1 MSDSKKKKDGLKEL
15 PDLTNKRLDNNN
27 IRLSNNFSVTSNNY
41 KLSDHQINRNSS
53 KQPKQSKLKNEDAQ
67 LKEFKEFNRE
77 KEVNKE
83 LIFKNHDSMYLT
95 KSYSNNND
103 LMMFG
108 PYSTKNRPVKVLES
122 SKMPLINMNVSK
134 SPRSSMYKELE
145 GKGFN
150 PFTKKNYNTNINSI
164 ISNNPLNG
172 IVKNPALTLENFK
185 QSISSLQGIGNET
198 SYSNNSSNMK
208 NIQNR
213 KTDGFASSRLLE
225 SNSQSNILKV
235 QAKLGKNSEEE
246 EIKNDER
253 KNDREKKSLKTPN
266 NNQNYHSSFKNN
278 LLMYSSENNTSKNNT
293 KDSLIEDNKKPISS
307 SVSNRTTN
315 SKFNSTSLSLNQS
328 KFENKVGINT
338 KSIYNSKVNNNS
350 SNTFTSINNI
360 SNLTTNDKFY
370 DKNDKQKNNIEKKK
384 QPESIDIMSLIN
396 SNHAPL
402 NLNVLSHNYSNYESS
417 KHSFKK
423 CNFISAYAA
432 NTHQGCVRNYNEDRV
447 SIILNITKPNSYK
460 GTTWPKCS
468 FFAVY
473 DGHGGSG
480 CADYL
485 RDNLH
490 QFIIKDSNFPNS
502 PKEAILKGCA
512 TAEEEFTKK
521 HALNSSETDIIDRSG
536 SCAVFALFIDDYCYI
551 GNIGDSRAIISKNEG
566 KEISSLTRDHKPNDE
581 LETKRIYSNGGRVY
595 QTQTSAGLF
604 GLNAFSGF
612 NIHNFSSTKF
622 NNNQMLSGPSRVFP
636 GRLSVSRTFGDVEA
650 KIIKFGGLPHVL
662 TAIPDIFSFK
672 IEDNIDFIVLGC
684 DGIYDLFKNEE
695 LCNAVY
701 MSMPDKKD
709 MSIHSFCGRAVDMI
723 MKTALSRNSLDN
735 ITTVLISFNNLEQTL
750 KTNIEKE
757 KVIDDNLQ
765 AIKDNIIQNKT
776 NSNFNNIGNTNN
788 TNNNPNNTKESV
800 VVNNNEKLNN
810 KENEL
815 KSITTRDKRESRDFG
830 KEKDGNYEENINAKF
845 VNHQKSIR
853 NNEKTLHSI
862 INENKFKQTPINN
875 AFRSIYGSNST
886 KNSNSNSIISSSN
899 YLTSNN
905 FNNKK
910 L

>member
-1 MSDSKKKKDGLKEL
+1 MSDSKKKKEGFKEL
-15 PDLTNKRLDNNN
+15 PDLNTKRIDNNN
-27 IRLSNNFSVTSNNY
+27 RLSNNFSVTSNNY
-41 KLSDHQINRNSS
+41 NYKLSEHQTNRNSS
-53 KQPKQSKLKNEDAQ
+53 KQPKQSKLKNEEAQ

-103 LMMFG
+103 LMIFG
-108 PYSTKNRPVKVLES
+108 PYSTKNRPIKVLES

-150 PFTKKNYNTNINSI
+150 PFTKKNYNSNINSLI
-164 ISNNPLNG
+164 GSNPLSG
-172 IVKNPALTLENFK
+172 IVKNQTLTLENFK
-185 QSISSLQGIGNET
+185 QSISSINNIGNET
-198 SYSNNSSNMK
+198 NYSSNPNNMK
-208 NIQNR
+208 NIQPR
-213 KTDGFASSRLLE
+213 KTDGFLSSRLLE
-225 SNSQSNILKV
+225 SNSQNNILKS
-235 QAKLGKNSEEE
+235 QNKFSKTNDEEE
-246 EIKNDER
+246 KN
-253 KNDREKKSLKTPN
+253 NEKKSERDKKSTKTPN

-278 LLMYSSENNTSKNNT
+278 SLVYSSENNPNQKINKENFKEQDDNN
-293 KDSLIEDNKKPISS
+293 NKKPISS

-315 SKFNSTSLSLNQS
+315 TKFNSTSLSLNQT
-328 KFENKVGINT
+328 KFENKIGINT
-338 KSIYNSKVNNNS
+338 KSIYGSKISNNT
-350 SNTFTSINNI
+350 SNVFTSVSNI
-360 SNLTTNDKFY
+360 SNLTTGDKMFEKT
-370 DKNDKQKNNIEKKK
+370 DKIKNNNDKKK
-384 QPESIDIMSLIN
+384 QPDSIDIMSLIN
-396 SNHAPL
+396 SNHTPL
-402 NLNVLSHNYSNYESS
+402 NLNVLSLNYSNYESS

-460 GTTWPKCS
+460 GNVWPKCS

-490 QFIIKDSNFPNS
+490 QFIIKDSNFPNN

-521 HALNSSETDIIDRSG
+521 YALNSSETDILDRSG
-536 SCAVFALFIDDYCYI
+536 SCAVFALFIDDYCYV

-581 LETKRIYSNGGRVY
+581 LESKRIYNNGGRVY

-604 GLNAFSGF
+604 GLSAFTGLNIQNF
-612 NIHNFSSTKF
+612 NSTKF

-636 GRLSVSRTFGDVEA
+636 GRLSVSRTFGDIEA

-701 MSMPDKKD
+701 MSMPDKRE
-709 MSIHSFCGRAVDMI
+709 MTIHSFCGKAVDMI
-723 MKTALSRNSLDN
+723 MKTSLSRNSLDN
-735 ITTVLISFNNLEQTL
+735 ITTVLIAFNNLEQTL
-750 KTNIEKE
+750 KSTNEKE
-757 KVIDDNLQ
+757 KIEEGDHFQ
-765 AIKDNIIQNKT
+765 KESIKT
-776 NSNFNNIGNTNN
+776 NSNFNSLINN
-788 TNNNPNNTKESV
+788 SKDSKESNSFV
-800 VVNNNEKLNN
+800 EKNISSLKTATN
-810 KENEL
+810 KDKKE
-815 KSITTRDKRESRDFG
+815 SIDFG
-830 KEKDGNYEENINAKF
+830 LEKINNLDENINTKY

-853 NNEKTLHSI
+853 NNEKTLHSM
-862 INENKFKQTPINN
+862 INDNKFKQTPINN